1 MNLIDQMNVLKG
13 LRDEDLQAEMQM
25 PSGGAPPWLIATE
38 VTRRKDMRQR
48 YEGEMA
54 RRKPST
60 TVVEDLA
67 VLPTPPALNA
77 SMGPTPA
84 APGGI
89 DSAMAPQGFADGGIV
104 HAYAEGGRVSY
115 DDIAA
120 RYNEE
125 LGGLDRKR
133 DTARALALIAAGG
146 GLMGGSPNTLR
157 NIGGGL
163 NAFANS
169 YSTGLQ
175 TVDSREADLLRGLMD
190 VGQAQNAEELARL
203 DRDFREREL
212 VARASGNSSYF
223 APVAGTVDGKPTYL
237 QFSNDGNVR
246 VPEVPEGFVPQ
257 SRFEK
262 IDAGD
267 SWIIKD
273 LTTGQTEIVPKQ
285 GAPGTNM
292 NVEGLGTER
301 VLTPAPGSAE
311 ALERAAAAEKKVLAD
326 AQAAQTADIVT
337 NDIDRA
343 ISSIEANPALT
354 TGWGAALTQDL
365 PAGPAADAKKL
376 IETVEANV
384 SFDKLQQMR
393 ASSPTGAALGPVSDF
408 ENRLLQ
414 AVVGNLKLSQNKEQ
428 LLYNLERVKELYTKI
443 VNEGIPDPANPR
455 PTTGAAAPVVSGTV
469 GNVQFTVEPD

>member
-25 PSGGAPPWLIATE
+25 PSGGAPPWLVATE

-77 SMGPTPA
+77 SMGPTPV

-146 GLMGGSPNTLR
+146 GIAGGKSPNTLR

-163 NAFANS
+163 SAFADN
-169 YSTGLQ
+169 YGTGLQ
-175 TVDSREADLLRGLMD
+175 TVDSRETELMRGLLD
-190 VGQAQNAEELARL
+190 IGQAQRSDELAQL
-203 DRDFREREL
+203 SNDFRERE
-212 VARASGNSSYF
+212 
-223 APVAGTVDGKPTYL
+223 
-237 QFSNDGNVR
+237 
-246 VPEVPEGFVPQ
+246 
-257 SRFEK
+257 FEYQK
-262 IDAGD
+262 T
-267 SWIIKD
+267 K
-273 LTTGQTEIVPKQ
+273 
-285 GAPGTNM
+285 
-292 NVEGLGTER
+292 
-301 VLTPAPGSAE
+301 
-311 ALERAAAAEKKVLAD
+311 D
-326 AQAAQTADIVT
+326 AQAAEERANASKDRYSATTIFGVDEQGNEISART
-337 NDIDRA
+337 N
-343 ISSIEANPALT
+343 LT
-354 TGWGAALTQDL
+354 TGEYKPNPRADGTVPTTFIPYSADELAAKRDQAKLNVQKLSYL
-365 PAGPAADAKKL
+365 PADTAGVTDSLRQATTAMDTIKRAYNELDWANTGMIGAVSDALPGGGWAKDSRALIKTLQSGLAASALQAMRDASKTGGAL
-376 IETVEANV
+376 GNV
-384 SFDKLQQMR
+384 SDKDL
-393 ASSPTGAALGPVSDF
+393 
-408 ENRLLQ
+408 ELLQ
-414 AVVGNLKLSQNKEQ
+414 
-428 LLYNLERVKELYTKI
+428 TKI
-443 VNEGIPDPANPR
+443 VNLDPNQSEGQLKEQLRVIYDEL
-455 PTTGAAAPVVSGTV
+455 AAALKTRVSTFASTYENVPGAEV
-469 GNVQFTVEPD
+469 GEMPLPPSFDEFMSENVENDPMDSLVDKYRTK

>member
-146 GLMGGSPNTLR
+146 GIAGGKSPNTLR

-163 NAFANS
+163 SAFADN
-169 YSTGLQ
+169 YGTGLQ
-175 TVDSREADLLRGLMD
+175 TVDSRETELMRGLLD
-190 VGQAQNAEELARL
+190 IGQAQRSDELAQL
-203 DRDFREREL
+203 SNDFRERE
-212 VARASGNSSYF
+212 
-223 APVAGTVDGKPTYL
+223 
-237 QFSNDGNVR
+237 
-246 VPEVPEGFVPQ
+246 
-257 SRFEK
+257 FEYQK
-262 IDAGD
+262 T
-267 SWIIKD
+267 K
-273 LTTGQTEIVPKQ
+273 
-285 GAPGTNM
+285 
-292 NVEGLGTER
+292 
-301 VLTPAPGSAE
+301 
-311 ALERAAAAEKKVLAD
+311 D
-326 AQAAQTADIVT
+326 AQAAEERANASKDRYSATTIFGVDEQGNEISART
-337 NDIDRA
+337 N
-343 ISSIEANPALT
+343 LT
-354 TGWGAALTQDL
+354 TGEYKPNPRADGTVPTTFIPYSADELTAQREQAKIDVAKAKQL
-365 PAGPAADAKKL
+365 PAATAAISDSLRQATTAMDTIKEAFNSINWTNTGTIGAVGEMIPGGWSTDARAL
-376 IETVEANV
+376 IRT
-384 SFDKLQQMR
+384 LQSDLAQTALQAMR
-393 ASSPTGAALGPVSDF
+393 DASPTGGALGNVSDKDLD
-408 ENRLLQ
+408 LLQ
-414 AVVGNLKLSQNKEQ
+414 TTIANLNPEQ
-428 LLYNLERVKELYTKI
+428 SEPQLKRQLERVY
-443 VNEGIPDPANPR
+443 NEM
-455 PTTGAAAPVVSGTV
+455 AAALNTRLNAFASIYSDVPGAEIGTMDAPAPTFEEFMSE
-469 GNVQFTVEPD
+469 NVENDPMDSLVDKYRTK